1 MNPLTFQHSCALRTF
16 LDQKLQHFV
25 LHEPQIYQMSS
36 IYVLRKSHISIIFA
50 FGNPNTVAA
59 WKWTTCPFGVF
70 PCVEA
75 IFVQFEANPC
85 DEEFRLFMG
94 AAQTHRV
101 LFDTHYGPIRTPKTL
116 HFLRKMLN
124 FDANNTTNFGK
135 NKRTNGSIFT
145 HVHPN
150 TLIFSSVFVPREPT
164 QPEKSPGLPCVSLE
178 PELRNRLI
186 GICGTPTPQKTTNAG
201 V

>member
-1 MNPLTFQHSCALRTF
+1 MNLKYIKCPAFMC
-16 LDQKLQHFV
+16 
-25 LHEPQIYQMSS
+25 
-36 IYVLRKSHISIIFA
+36 
-50 FGNPNTVAA
+50 FGNLTSPSFLLSGTPILWLRGNG
-59 WKWTTCPFGVF
+59 TTCPFGVF

-75 IFVQFEANPC
+75 VFVQFEANPC

-101 LFDTHYGPIRTPKTL
+101 LFDTHYGPICTPKTL

-150 TLIFSSVFVPREPT
+150 ILIFSSVFVPREPT

-186 GICGTPTPQKTTNAG
+186 GICGPPTPQNTQQMLVCN
-201 V
+201 